1 MRPIPAM
8 ALPRLPLVLG
18 WHGTV
23 GAAPPIWTCGSGS
36 ESVACLVV
44 VGMLGLG
51 TSSWQLFRRY
61 ISVVGLVG
69 RDREMAA
76 VGLLLDRAAAGTGGV
91 LVVHGPPGAGRTA
104 LADAAAG
111 EGRRRGFAI
120 ARVAAAA
127 TGPARMAWAQLI
139 RQTGGPAAVA
149 RRLLEEAGPL
159 DLDDAAE
166 ALVSAGPRLIVVDD
180 VDRCGAGAVEL
191 LPVLAARV
199 GGSSTAVLVT
209 MSAPLG
215 IGQEVRLGPLGEQDL
230 GAVVGESRP
239 GVRRALWLASGGLPG
254 PAVSLAGRLDDLDP
268 SADPVVHL
276 ALLAPS
282 QVTFLAIDPPL
293 IRLLELAAGRA
304 VDGPLRAQ
312 VLARLARELLADPA
326 TGARRRA
333 LADEALAL
341 ARAAEEPAVLAEVL
355 DARLHALWDPAAAD
369 DRLAAASEIM
379 DLARAAGDDA
389 HERHGMFWRFVALME
404 LGRVA
409 EAESALA
416 AFERAAQLAGDEA
429 ALVMVTARHAMLA
442 TVRGRFGEA
451 LRLAEQVL
459 ESGRRA
465 GLADTADLYGGLRG
479 MVLLEQGTQQEV
491 AFMADLLL
499 DAARHRPG
507 HLFEA
512 TLAGALATF
521 GRLPEAAAEL
531 QRVLP
536 QALGASGPRW
546 LAAVA
551 ALAIAASATGDRE
564 AAAALY
570 ASLAPYRG
578 RLVVQGGANAVAG
591 PASHYLGLLATVL
604 GRCDEAA
611 ELFCEAAA
619 LTGQIGAL
627 PSGAHARA
635 GLADALAARAGPGD
649 IEAAEEQRRRAR
661 SVAERLGMTVLLAA
675 LPPPADRWRLRRDGA
690 DWLLDAGAEHA
701 RLRDG
706 RGLHYL
712 RALLAAPGNDLPALD
727 LAAGGAG
734 VHPPAT
740 GPVIDEQ
747 ARSAYRHRLTT
758 LAGELDAADRAG
770 DADHAGRLEAERQA
784 LLGELRRATGL
795 AGRSRDI
802 SPEAE
807 RARVNVT
814 RTLRATLARI
824 TELAP
829 AAGAHLQASI
839 RTGRACRYQP
849 GPGGP
854 AGWDV

>member
-1 MRPIPAM
+1 MR
-8 ALPRLPLVLG
+8 
-18 WHGTV
+18 
-23 GAAPPIWTCGSGS
+23 
-36 ESVACLVV
+36 
-44 VGMLGLG
+44 
-51 TSSWQLFRRY
+51 
-61 ISVVGLVG
+61 LVG

-91 LVVHGPPGAGRTA
+91 LVVYGPPGAGRTA
-104 LADAAAG
+104 LAEAAAG
-111 EGRRRGFAI
+111 EGRRRGFAV

-149 RRLLEEAGPL
+149 RRLLEETGPL

-166 ALVSAGPRLIVVDD
+166 ALVSQRPRLIVVDD
-180 VDRCGAGAVEL
+180 VDRHSTGAVEL

-199 GGSSTAVLVT
+199 GGSSTAVIVT
-209 MSAPLG
+209 ASAPLG
-215 IGQEVRLGPLGEQDL
+215 TGQDVRLGPLGEQDL
-230 GAVVGESRP
+230 GTVVGESRP
-239 GVRRALWLASGGLPG
+239 EVRRALWLASGGLPG
-254 PAVSLAGRLDDLDP
+254 AAVSLAGRLGGLDP
-268 SADPVVHL
+268 GGDPVARL

-282 QVTFLAIDPPL
+282 QVTFLAVDPPL
-293 IRLLELAAGRA
+293 IRLLETAAGRA
-304 VDGPLRAQ
+304 VDGPLRAR
-312 VLARLARELLADPA
+312 VLARLARELLADSSA
-326 TGARRRA
+326 GARRRA
-333 LADEALAL
+333 LVDEALAL
-341 ARAAEEPAVLAEVL
+341 ARAAGEPAVLAEVL

-369 DRLAAASEIM
+369 DRLAAASEII

-416 AFERAAQLAGDEA
+416 AFGRAAQLAGDEA

-442 TVRGRFGEA
+442 TLRGRFGEA
-451 LRLAEQVL
+451 LRLAERVL

-465 GLADTADLYGGLRG
+465 GLADTTDLYSAVRG
-479 MVLLEQGTQQEV
+479 MVVQEQGTQQEA
-491 AFMADLLL
+491 AFGVDLLL

-512 TLAGALATF
+512 TLAGVLATF
-521 GRLPEAAAEL
+521 GRLPEAGAEL

-536 QALGASGPRW
+536 QALSASGPRW
-546 LAAVA
+546 LAAMA
-551 ALAIAASATGDRE
+551 ALAVAASATGDRE
-564 AAAALY
+564 AAGALY
-570 ASLAPYRG
+570 AALAPYRG
-578 RLVVQGGANAVAG
+578 RLVIQGGANAAAG
-591 PASHYLGLLATVL
+591 PVSHYLGLLATVL
-604 GRCDEAA
+604 GRWDEAA
-611 ELFCEAAA
+611 ELLSEAADLA
-619 LTGQIGAL
+619 GQIGAL
-627 PSGAHARA
+627 PSLAHARA
-635 GLADALAARAGPGD
+635 GLADALASRAGPGD
-649 IEAAEEQRRRAR
+649 IEAAEEQRRHAR
-661 SVAERLGMTVLLAA
+661 SVAERLGMTVLLATLA
-675 LPPPADRWRLRRDGA
+675 PPADRWRLRRDGA
-690 DWLLDAGAEHA
+690 DWLLDAGDEHA

-712 RALLAAPGNDLPALD
+712 RALLAAPGHDIPALD

-734 VHPPAT
+734 VHPRAAGPA
-740 GPVIDEQ
+740 VDEQ
-747 ARSAYRHRLTT
+747 TRSAYRRRLTT

-770 DADHAGRLEAERQA
+770 DTDRGGRLEAERQA
-784 LLGELRRATGL
+784 LLAELRRATGL

-824 TELAP
+824 TEMAP

-839 RTGRACRYQP
+839 RTGGACRYQP
-849 GPGGP
+849 EAGGP